1 MTIAI
6 RYYTR
11 GGNTEKLAAAISE
24 ALDVPAANLETPL
37 SEKADILF
45 LGSSYY
51 AFDVDP
57 AVKKF
62 IEDNAGNIGKIVCFG
77 TSAGMG
83 STVKKVKAVA
93 AESGVSV
100 DDRAFHC
107 FGSFG
112 PFHKGRPNVQDQQ
125 DAAEFA
131 AGIMK

>member
-1 MTIAI
+1 MTIAV

-11 GGNTEKLAAAISE
+11 GGNTAKLAAAISE

-37 SEKADILF
+37 PEKADILF

-57 AVKKF
+57 AVKTF
-62 IEDNAGNIGKIVCFG
+62 IADNAKNIGKIVCFG

-93 AESGVSV
+93 AEAGVSV

-112 PFHKGRPNVQDQQ
+112 PFHKGRPNTQDCQ
-125 DAAEFA
+125 DAVEFA
-131 AGIMK
+131 LIIVE